1 MMFRHICNLK
11 MPNIVHGQEFV
22 DLHRYI
28 TLHNLAV
35 VRVHLHFEVGR
46 ANQTNYFMHGIVTI

>member
-1 MMFRHICNLK
+1 MLFAHICNLK
-11 MPNIVHGQEFV
+11 MPDIVHGQEFV

-46 ANQTNYFMHGIVTI
+46 ANQVNDFMHGILTI

>member
-1 MMFRHICNLK
+1 MLLGHIRNLK
-11 MPNIVHGQEFV
+11 MPDIVHGQEFV

-35 VRVHLHFEVGR
+35 V
-46 ANQTNYFMHGIVTI
+46 QDGILTI